1 MRSPLAALLLL
12 ASLPCAASAAPT
24 AYFTWKLETLAGC
37 YTAVSDQ
44 YAFDGTN
51 VGVGVTGLTEP
62 YVAYAFDID
71 LVAQDGGPLADA
83 WRYDAAGCRTPA
95 NVSWKT
101 HPSPGSP
108 CGWLYAMDETPSP
121 ATSVTYDGTRVT
133 FSFALA
139 PSAPEE
145 PVAANQAL
153 VAILSLLGG
162 GECEGS
168 ADAVCFSL
176 RSLRFQR
183 PDGSWFEADRPV
195 PVITLNAAS
204 FDGPAGC
211 AAVPAHA
218 ATWGAMK
225 VRYR

>member
-1 MRSPLAALLLL
+1 MRFPLASLFLL
-12 ASLPCAASAAPT
+12 LPCAASAAPT
-24 AYFTWKLETLAGC
+24 ADFTWKLETLAGC
-37 YTAVSDQ
+37 YTAHDDQ

-71 LVAQDGGPLADA
+71 LVAQDGGPLPPA
-83 WRYDAAGCRTPA
+83 WRYDAAGCRTPS
-95 NVSWKT
+95 NLSWKN

-108 CGWLYAMDETPSP
+108 CGWLYAMDESPSP
-121 ATSVTYDGTRVT
+121 ATSVAYDGTRLT
-133 FSFALA
+133 FSFVLA
-139 PSAPEE
+139 PSEPAD

-153 VAILSLLGG
+153 VAIVSLLGG
-162 GECEGS
+162 GECEGG
-168 ADAVCFSL
+168 AAPVCFSL

-204 FDGPAGC
+204 VGGPAGC
-211 AAVPAHA
+211 AAVAARP
-218 ATWGAMK
+218 ATWGGLK
-225 VRYR
+225 GLYR